1 MPSALSEEY
10 PVRTLVSPCFISLLC
25 ILAVAACTTTGTG
38 VGSTR
43 NNDVSATF
51 TWQSIDDRTGTLNAA
66 VSTGEA
72 YSGKYFQIT
81 AESRVDQLGPLW
93 DGWRG
98 YGRGGWRYWD
108 SEPRTAFVTHYS
120 GRVVAN
126 LLGPNGT
133 HMRCRFQLIRPASGM
148 AGGGQGECQLPSGK
162 TIDATFAT
170 K

>member
-1 MPSALSEEY
+1 VSSSA
-10 PVRTLVSPCFISLLC
+10 VRSAF
-25 ILAVAACTTTGTG
+25 LATVAALLVAGCTTTGTG

-51 TWQSIDDRTGTLNAA
+51 SWQSSDDRTGTLNAA

-93 DGWRG
+93 DGWHG
-98 YGRGGWRYWD
+98 GWRGGWRGWGMAP
-108 SEPRTAFVTHYS
+108 SPAFITHYS

-126 LLGPNGT
+126 LDGPNGT
-133 HMRCRFQLIRPASGM
+133 HMRCHFQLIHPTSGM
-148 AGGGQGECQLPSGK
+148 SGGGQGECQLPSGK
-162 TIDATFAT
+162 TIDATFAPSSGHAAP
-170 K
+170 KG